1 MKTKK
6 NKTPIRTVLFYTI
19 FGILWIL
26 LSDQILKLLVPDS
39 ISHQVLIQT
48 IKGWLFVAA
57 SASLIYF
64 ILRKDVRALQESEER
79 LSLAAWASGQG
90 MWDWDITSGD
100 IYLSPKYYELAGYKP
115 SELHPSFEFFRNNIH
130 SDDLPTVERI
140 MEKYSQGQSEYPV
153 LEYRLKK
160 ASGEFIWTRGIC
172 KVVERDG
179 NGSPTRMIGTI
190 ADITEQKEAEEKL
203 HLQSAM
209 LQASANAVVITNR
222 EGIIRWA
229 NPAFTLLTGYEDMD
243 EVFGKNPRDL
253 VKSGKQDIRFYKN
266 MWDTILDG
274 KVWHGEL
281 INRRKDGTQYDEE
294 MTITPVRNKDGE
306 IAHFIAVKQDI
317 SNRKKA
323 EEALQNS
330 EANLKR
336 SQQLA
341 HVGHWV
347 WDTRQNTV
355 IWSDEMKRIFGLN
368 PETYQGN
375 LSAIIMDSIHPDD
388 REMVVKLNE
397 IVIREGIPTS
407 TEYRIVLKNGNIRH
421 IWAEP
426 GDNIRD
432 EQGNI
437 IQLSGIV
444 QDITERKQTEE
455 KIREK
460 DIQFRKLSSN
470 VPDLIFQF
478 TRRPDGTYHVPI
490 ASDGI
495 KNIFG
500 CSPEDVLEDFAPI
513 SRVIHPEDSTRVIN
527 DIEHSAKHLTFF
539 TCEFRVKIPGKPVQ
553 WIYSRSSPEKLPDG
567 SITWYGFNTDIT
579 ERKKAEE
586 LLHQYANELEQ
597 RVQERTAE
605 IQDLYDNAP
614 AGYHSLDANGMFVRI
629 NQTELNWLGYSREE
643 LVNVKS
649 FLDFNTAKSKKFFI
663 ENFPL
668 FKKQGWIKDLEFE
681 IICKNGSILQ
691 VLINATAIYD
701 KDGNFVMSRSSMV
714 NITKRKQ
721 AEVQLQAANIELEKA
736 SKLKDEFLANM
747 SHELRTPLNGILGFS
762 ETLLEGVRG
771 PMNEKQQHAVKVIHT
786 SGEHLLA
793 LINDI
798 LDVSKIEAGKFE
810 LHPELLKV
818 NDICKS
824 SLTFINQLA
833 LKKSITVNYSS
844 SPASSTILA
853 DPKRLKQIL
862 INLLNNAVKFTPEK
876 GTINLEVQTD
886 SVRELMI
893 FSIIDTG
900 IGIDPKDIKKLFNSF
915 VQLDSSLSRQYEG
928 TGLGLTLVKKLVE
941 MHGGS
946 IEVQSE
952 IGAGSRFTFML
963 PWNQKGDDKQKASN
977 IEINRHDPI
986 KQSTPMI
993 HGKILLAEDNET
1005 NVIMMKDYL
1014 EDHGHTVLAAHD
1026 GGEIL
1031 QIAAEILPDLILM
1044 DIQMPHINGLEATR
1058 LLRADPR
1065 FATVPIIALTAF
1077 AMPGDRER
1085 CLEAGM
1091 NEYLSKPVKLK
1102 ELIQMIEKFLQQ
1114 LSSQR
1119 GANAGI

>member
-1 MKTKK
+1 MMKTKK
-6 NKTPIRTVLFYTI
+6 NATPIRTVLFYTI
-19 FGILWIL
+19 FGVLWIL
-26 LSDQILKLLVPDS
+26 LSDQVLKLLVPDS

-57 SASLIYF
+57 SASMIYL
-64 ILRKDVRALQESEER
+64 ILRKDMRALQESEER

-90 MWDWDITSGD
+90 LWDWDITSGD
-100 IYLSPKYYELAGYKP
+100 IYLSPKYYEMAGYKP
-115 SELHPSFEFFRNNIH
+115 SEPHISFEFFRKNIH
-130 SDDLPTVERI
+130 PDDLPTVERS
-140 MEKYSQGQSEYPV
+140 MEKHFQGQSEYPV

-160 ASGEFIWTRGIC
+160 ASGVYIWTRGIG

-179 NGSPTRMIGTI
+179 NGSPIRMIGTI
-190 ADITEQKEAEEKL
+190 SDITEQKEAEEKL

-222 EGIIRWA
+222 EGVIQWA
-229 NPAFTLLTGYEDMD
+229 NPAFTMLTGYEDMD

-253 VKSGKQDIRFYKN
+253 VKSGKQDKRFYKN
-266 MWDTILDG
+266 LWDTILSG

-281 INRRKDGTQYDEE
+281 VNRRKDGTQYNEE
-294 MTITPVRNKDGE
+294 MTITPVSNKDGE
-306 IAHFIAVKQDI
+306 IEHFIAVKQDI
-317 SNRKKA
+317 SNRKQA

-347 WDTRQNTV
+347 WDTRQNIVT
-355 IWSDEMKRIFGLN
+355 WSDEMKRIFGLD
-368 PETYQGN
+368 PETYHGDLN
-375 LSAIIMDSIHPDD
+375 EVIMQSIHPDD
-388 REMVVKLNE
+388 RERIIRMNEAVVHD
-397 IVIREGIPTS
+397 GAPTS
-407 TEYRIVLKNGNIRH
+407 TEYRVIWNNGDTRI

-426 GDNIRD
+426 GDSIRD
-432 EQGNI
+432 EKGNI

-444 QDITERKQTEE
+444 QDITERKQAEE

-478 TRRPDGTYHVPI
+478 TRRLDGTYHVPI

-513 SRVIHPEDSTRVIN
+513 SGVIHPEDSARVIS
-527 DIEHSAKHLTFF
+527 DIEYSAKHLTFF
-539 TCEFRVKIPGKPVQ
+539 TCEFRVQIPGKPVQ

-586 LLHQYANELEQ
+586 LIHQYASELEQ

-605 IQDLYDNAP
+605 VQDLYNNAP
-614 AGYHSLDANGMFVRI
+614 AGYHSLNANGVFVRI

-649 FLDFNTAKSKKFFI
+649 FLDLTTAKSKNIFN
-663 ENFPL
+663 ESFPH

-681 IICKNGSILQ
+681 IICKDGSILQ

-714 NITKRKQ
+714 DITKRKQ
-721 AEVQLQAANIELEKA
+721 AELQLQAANIELEKA

-762 ETLLEGVRG
+762 ETLLEGIRG
-771 PMNEKQQHAVKVIHT
+771 PMNEKQQHAVKIIHS

-798 LDVSKIEAGKFE
+798 LDVSKIESGKFE
-810 LHPELLKV
+810 LHPELIEV
-818 NDICKS
+818 DDICKS

-833 LKKSITVNYSS
+833 NKKSITVNYSL
-844 SPASSTILA
+844 SPASSRIFA

-862 INLLNNAVKFTPEK
+862 VNLLNNAVKFTPEK

-886 SVRELMI
+886 SARGPMI
-893 FSIIDTG
+893 FSIADTG
-900 IGIDPKDIKKLFNSF
+900 IGIEPKDINKLFNSF
-915 VQLDSSLSRQYEG
+915 VQVDSSLSRQYEG
-928 TGLGLTLVKKLVE
+928 SGLGLTIVKKLVE

-952 IGAGSRFTFML
+952 VGAGSRFTFML
-963 PWNQKGDDKQKASN
+963 PLDQQRHEKRETSN
-977 IEINRHDPI
+977 IEIGRHAQATSI
-986 KQSTPMI
+986 R
-993 HGKILLAEDNET
+993 HGKILLAEDNEA
-1005 NVIMMKDYL
+1005 NVIMMKGYL
-1014 EDHGHTVLAAHD
+1014 EDHGHTVLVAHD
-1026 GGEIL
+1026 GREIL

-1044 DIQMPHINGLEATR
+1044 DIQMPHINGFEATR

-1065 FATVPIIALTAF
+1065 FAPVPIIALTAF

-1091 NEYLSKPVKLK
+1091 DEYLSKPVRLK
-1102 ELIQMIEKFLQQ
+1102 DLTQMIERFLQN
-1114 LSSQR
+1114 LGSQR
-1119 GANAGI
+1119 GANAVI